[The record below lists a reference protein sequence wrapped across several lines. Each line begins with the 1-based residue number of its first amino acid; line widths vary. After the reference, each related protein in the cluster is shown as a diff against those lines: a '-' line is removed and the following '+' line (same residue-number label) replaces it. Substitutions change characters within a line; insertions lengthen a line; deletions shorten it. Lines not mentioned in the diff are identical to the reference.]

1 VAFFAGKGRR
11 AESTARIDAGLY
23 FRKGYAS
30 EGRVATMRTANRSP
44 EPPQTATIWDSLE
57 RPAKPESRSSG
68 PAKATNARSASE
80 GQERPAKPESR
91 SSGPA
96 KATNAR
102 SASEGQ
108 ERPAKQV
115 SRSSGPAKVRNAR
128 SASEGQELRPPLLH
142 DSGQGRGETR
152 LSFPASRAQ
161 RRGKGIQA
169 HQPRCSR
176 DLDPLPLA
184 TLLRS
189 IAQPGMTSGMPLAR
203 ARGVRSSK
211 WSTGPFRP
219 FGSLLTS
226 P

>member
-1 VAFFAGKGRR
+1 MAFFAGKGRR

-80 GQERPAKPESR
+80 GQERPAK
-91 SSGPA
+91 
-96 KATNAR
+96 
-102 SASEGQ
+102 
-108 ERPAKQV
+108 QV

-128 SASEGQELRPPLLH
+128 SAREGQELRPPLLH

-211 WSTGPFRP
+211 WSTEPFRP

-226 P
+226 L